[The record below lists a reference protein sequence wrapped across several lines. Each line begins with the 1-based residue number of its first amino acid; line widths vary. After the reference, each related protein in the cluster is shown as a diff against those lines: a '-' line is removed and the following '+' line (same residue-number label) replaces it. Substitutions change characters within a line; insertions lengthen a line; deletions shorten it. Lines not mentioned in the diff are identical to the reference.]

1 MQYGMQISERLLVDN
16 GTTFRVLCR
25 NVTSRDDTWV
35 DEFERPYRPHH
46 LSSESLGWSTDP
58 TVLPRSS

>member
-16 GTTFRVLCR
+16 GATFRVLCW

-35 DEFERPYRPHH
+35 DVF
-46 LSSESLGWSTDP
+46 
-58 TVLPRSS
+58 